1 MDVKLLAEK
10 LQLAYV
16 CIPLIIVAFVVL
28 YHYYSTQESTGS
40 LPSSLPGQVTSGNI
54 GVIVRLN
61 KISVQRFSLSEFSAL
76 IHNLKQH
83 LGVIERQCDP
93 STFNHI
99 LEAVSV
105 LELDEHV
112 PMPASSLVL
121 SHLDGSIEADS
132 GMECARQAGGRV
144 AFLRLY
150 LERVERG
157 VMIEAASRVES
168 TGIKS
173 FDDLYIDLSEIVN
186 VVQHSS
192 LHNFVR
198 SN

>member
-16 CIPLIIVAFVVL
+16 CIPLMIVAFIVL
-28 YHYYSTQESTGS
+28 YHYYSTLESKGS
-40 LPSSLPGQVTSGNI
+40 LHIQTTSGNI

-76 IHNLKQH
+76 VHSLKQR
-83 LGVIERQCDP
+83 LGVIEQQCDP

-132 GMECARQAGGRV
+132 GVECARQMSGRV

-157 VMIEAASRVES
+157 VMVEAASRRGS
-168 TGIKS
+168 TGINS
-173 FDDLYIDLSEIVN
+173 FEDLYIDLSGIVN